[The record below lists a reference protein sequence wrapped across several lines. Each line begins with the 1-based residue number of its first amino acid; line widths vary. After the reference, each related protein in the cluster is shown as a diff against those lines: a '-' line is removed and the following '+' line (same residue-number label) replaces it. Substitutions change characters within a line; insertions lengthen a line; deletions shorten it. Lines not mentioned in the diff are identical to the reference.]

1 MLHWSWTW
9 YQIQSKPIKVSVM
22 NRMKLETASGRS
34 LSVFHPLAACLF
46 VGGNIIIPPKVTKLQ
61 LRLFNNLRFQH
72 RSVRNRSPKF
82 RPKSTNSALL
92 VLTSVCS
99 RRKFEPLMLNLLPST
114 WRKSSH
120 KHWTIPE
127 QRSPHLLYL
136 YKTRAILAV
145 WLYSGARNILTIDAK
160 FAQKQFSRW
169 TAMCGQDNKNV
180 TVSLNTWKLKHLLS
194 RTAMLLVASQLR
206 ISRLFTIWRKL
217 YFSEYFS

>member
-1 MLHWSWTW
+1 MCIETTRYPKSFWK
-9 YQIQSKPIKVSVM
+9 KPVSV
-22 NRMKLETASGRS
+22 S
-34 LSVFHPLAACLF
+34 PACLF

-61 LRLFNNLRFQH
+61 LRFFNNLRFQH
-72 RSVRNRSPKF
+72 GSVRNRSPKS

-99 RRKFEPLMLNLLPST
+99 RRKFEPLMLNSLLST

-127 QRSPHLLYL
+127 LRSPHLLYMYM

-145 WLYSGARNILTIDAK
+145 WLYSDTRNILRIDAN
-160 FAQKQFSRW
+160 FAQKQFSTR
-169 TAMCGQDNKNV
+169 TATCGRDNKNV

-194 RTAMLLVASQLR
+194 RTAMSLVTFSIAD
-206 ISRLFTIWRKL
+206 FTTLKKIYYL
-217 YFSEYFS
+217 E